1 MDSEEGQIQTKLI
14 VCLPAVILP
23 TYWSYAKFTPNS
35 HCSFGENLAVRNS
48 VKEKMPEI
56 LSSKVNFCTFDNP
69 DS

>member
-1 MDSEEGQIQTKLI
+1 MESEEGQIQTKLI

-23 TYWSYAKFTPNS
+23 IYWNYAKFTPNS
-35 HCSFGENLAVRNS
+35 HGSFGENLDVQNS

-56 LSSKVNFCTFDNP
+56 LFSKVIFCTFDNP